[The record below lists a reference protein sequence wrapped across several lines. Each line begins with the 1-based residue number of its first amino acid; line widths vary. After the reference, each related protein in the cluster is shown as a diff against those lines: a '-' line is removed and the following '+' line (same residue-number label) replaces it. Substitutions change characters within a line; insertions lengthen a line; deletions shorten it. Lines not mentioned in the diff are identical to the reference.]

1 MGVLCSGG
9 LGENDLETSV
19 HPLGRLPGGIFYG
32 LHSFS
37 GLLLGAKGIGSGGR
51 ISPPCSDN
59 GGMFSAVSSAVM
71 APVAS
76 QLQAQATKSPRFR
89 GGF

>member
-1 MGVLCSGG
+1 MGVLGSGG
-9 LGENDLETSV
+9 LAEDDLETSV
-19 HPLGRLPGGIFYG
+19 HPLGRLPVGIFYG
-32 LHSFS
+32 LHSFG

-51 ISPPCSDN
+51 ISPPWSDN
-59 GGMFSAVSSAVM
+59 SGMFSAVSSAVM

-76 QLQAQATKSPRFR
+76 QLQAQTTKSPRFR

>member
-1 MGVLCSGG
+1 MGG
-9 LGENDLETSV
+9 LGSGESGDDEHETSV

-76 QLQAQATKSPRFR
+76 QLQAQTTKSPRES